1 MCGFDHRLGHLNIF
15 EKENMTATPPRSSE
29 EILSDSWIEFSN
41 NGIRSPGRIT
51 PLPFSFGDEY
61 LRLLREAQRE
71 SNQSSR
77 VVSLTSSRRDTPKES
92 PKSPPNSP
100 NLTDEELRGV
110 YINYWNKD
118 GGEYVNF
125 QNTDW
130 VWEWSSRPDQLPP
143 KGWNFK
149 HPRRPAGYSMR
160 TMRFGKNALFSRE
173 VLYSLLLTNFLSL
186 IIGAGLGVWLSR
198 RGVSYIFGNISSLE

>member
-1 MCGFDHRLGHLNIF
+1 
-15 EKENMTATPPRSSE
+15 MTATPPRSSE
-29 EILSDSWIEFSN
+29 DLLSDSWIEFSN

-100 NLTDEELRGV
+100 NLTEDELRGV

-130 VWEWSSRPDQLPP
+130 IWEWSSRPDQLPP
-143 KGWNFK
+143 KGWNFQ
-149 HPRRPAGYSMR
+149 HPRRPTGYSMR

-173 VLYSLLLTNFLSL
+173 VLYSLLLTNVLSL

-198 RGVSYIFGNISSLE
+198 RGASYIFGNLSSLE

>member
-1 MCGFDHRLGHLNIF
+1 MS
-15 EKENMTATPPRSSE
+15 ATPPRSSE
-29 EILSDSWIEFSN
+29 DLLSDSWIEFGN
-41 NGIRSPGRIT
+41 NGLRSPGRIT

-100 NLTDEELRGV
+100 NLTEDELRGV

-125 QNTDW
+125 NNSDW
-130 VWEWSSRPDQLPP
+130 IWEWSSRPDQLPP
-143 KGWNFK
+143 KGWNFQ
-149 HPRRPAGYSMR
+149 HPRRPTGYSMR
-160 TMRFGKNALFSRE
+160 TMRFGKNSLFSRE
-173 VLYSLLLTNFLSL
+173 VLYSLLLTNVLSL
-186 IIGAGLGVWLSR
+186 IIGAGFGVWLSR
-198 RGVSYIFGNISSLE
+198 RGASYLFGNLSSLE

>member
-1 MCGFDHRLGHLNIF
+1 M
-15 EKENMTATPPRSSE
+15 
-29 EILSDSWIEFSN
+29 LSDSWIEFST

-100 NLTDEELRGV
+100 NLTEDELRGV

-125 QNTDW
+125 RNTDW
-130 VWEWSSRPDQLPP
+130 IWEWSSRPDQLPP
-143 KGWNFK
+143 KGWNFQ
-149 HPRRPAGYSMR
+149 HPRRPTGYSMR
-160 TMRFGKNALFSRE
+160 TMRFGKNSLFSRE
-173 VLYSLLLTNFLSL
+173 VLYSLLLTNVLSL
-186 IIGAGLGVWLSR
+186 LLGAGVGVWLSR
-198 RGVSYIFGNISSLE
+198 RGASYIFGNLTSLE

>member
-1 MCGFDHRLGHLNIF
+1 
-15 EKENMTATPPRSSE
+15 MTTTPTKTSDE
-29 EILSDSWIEFSN
+29 LLLSDSWIEFSN
-41 NGIRSPGRIT
+41 INNGIRSPGRVT
-51 PLPFSFGDEY
+51 PPNVTLPFSFGDEY

-71 SNQSSR
+71 SNSNQSSQISSR

-100 NLTDEELRGV
+100 NLTEDELRGV

-118 GGEYVNF
+118 AGEHVNF

-130 VWEWSSRPDQLPP
+130 IWEWSSRPDQFPP
-143 KGWNFK
+143 KMGWNFQ
-149 HPRRPAGYSMR
+149 HPRRRPGYSMR
-160 TMRFGKNALFSRE
+160 LARVGKNSLFSRE

-186 IIGAGLGVWLSR
+186 IIGAGVGVWFSK
-198 RGVSYIFGNISSLE
+198 RGVGFIFGNVSSLE

>member
-1 MCGFDHRLGHLNIF
+1 
-15 EKENMTATPPRSSE
+15 MTSTPPKSSE
-29 EILSDSWIEFSN
+29 EMLSDSWIEFSN
-41 NGIRSPGRIT
+41 SGMRSPERVT

-61 LRLLREAQRE
+61 LRLLREAQRD

-100 NLTDEELRGV
+100 NLTEDELRGV
-110 YINYWNKD
+110 YINYWNKE

-130 VWEWSSRPDQLPP
+130 IWEWSSRPDQMPP
-143 KGWNFK
+143 KGWNFQ
-149 HPRRPAGYSMR
+149 HPKRRPGYSMR
-160 TMRFGKNALFSRE
+160 LARFGKNSLFSRE
-173 VLYSLLLTNFLSL
+173 VLYSLLLTNFLSV
-186 IIGAGLGVWLSR
+186 IIGAGIGIWLSK
-198 RGVSYIFGNISSLE
+198 RGFTFGSIALD

>member
-1 MCGFDHRLGHLNIF
+1 
-15 EKENMTATPPRSSE
+15 MTATPPRSSE
-29 EILSDSWIEFSN
+29 DVLSDSWIEFSN

-100 NLTDEELRGV
+100 NLTEDELRGV

-125 QNTDW
+125 RNTDW
-130 VWEWSSRPDQLPP
+130 IWEWSSRPDQLPP
-143 KGWNFK
+143 KGWNFQ
-149 HPRRPAGYSMR
+149 HPRRPTGYSMR
-160 TMRFGKNALFSRE
+160 TMRFGKNSLFSRE
-173 VLYSLLLTNFLSL
+173 VLYSLLLTNVLSL
-186 IIGAGLGVWLSR
+186 LLGAGVGVWLSR
-198 RGVSYIFGNISSLE
+198 RGASYIFGNLTSLE